1 MNWKT
6 VDLRAL
12 LRSRVQEY
20 RQSVLEFRQGVLELR
35 RNSPAWIHK
44 NLFNN
49 WYNSALTVL
58 MAGLTALLAYF
69 GFRYLFVTA
78 NWEPIT
84 SNLTLLMIGTFPRS
98 QQWRIVVQLLLLAA
112 AAGIFWGASIGA
124 ARDRAKQA
132 GLDFSVERVR
142 RVIGRWSALFLL
154 LGAMLFLTRT
164 LQPLLLTVAAIFI
177 LFMLRAVIRRVG
189 STWRSGA
196 WILGYVCLMVA
207 WQVVSGTQGSAWWWA
222 AGLLALLCLRLASN
236 LSEIFPRNA
245 AVRIIFASGSYR
257 FLLSL
262 SAIAVGTALG
272 YLVYLPLNFSGVGW
286 DKWSGFHL
294 NLTAAAIS
302 IVAAFPLGML
312 LALGRRSQLPVV
324 RWCSISYI
332 ELVRG
337 VPLIGLLFVGNSMLG
352 FFIDVST
359 KTDNALFIFD
369 GFDWVLEFFRDTSTP
384 LSQVTRAVAVM
395 TIFTSAYLAEII
407 RGGLQ
412 AVSRGQVEAS
422 QAVGLSPRQTT
433 QLVVMPQA
441 ITAVIPSLVGQFISL
456 LKDSTLL
463 SVIAVLEILR
473 VRQNI
478 HSQSDY
484 TTMGIAE
491 TLVFIAFALWAFAFT
506 MSRESQKLE
515 KKLGVE
521 TR

>member
-1 MNWKT
+1 MNPQT
-6 VDLRAL
+6 TSGGQPAPFQQ
-12 LRSRVQEY
+12 RVWVWM
-20 RQSVLEFRQGVLELR
+20 R
-35 RNSPAWIHK
+35 K
-44 NLFNN
+44 NLFNS

-58 MAGLTALLAYF
+58 LAGLTALLAYY
-69 GFRYLFVTA
+69 GLRYLIFTST
-78 NWEPIT
+78 WEPVR

-124 ARDRAKQA
+124 ARDRARQA
-132 GLDFSVERVR
+132 GLDFSVESLWRVLM
-142 RVIGRWSALFLL
+142 RWWALVLL
-154 LGAMLFLTRT
+154 MGVL
-164 LQPLLLTVAAIFI
+164 LLLTETILPLIITTSSILIMVVLREAI
-177 LFMLRAVIRRVG
+177 RQVGAV
-189 STWRSGA
+189 WRSGA
-196 WILGYVCLMVA
+196 WILGYVCLMAA

-222 AGLLALLCLRLASN
+222 AGLLALLCLRLASH
-236 LSEIFPRNA
+236 LPEIFHHSVALKN
-245 AVRIIFASGSYR
+245 IFANGFLR

-262 SAIAVGTALG
+262 SAIAAGTALG
-272 YLVYLPLNFSGVGW
+272 YLAYLPLDLDGVGW

-324 RWCSISYI
+324 RWLSISYI

-352 FFIDVST
+352 FFIDVSG
-359 KTDNALFIFD
+359 KTNNSLFVFD
-369 GFDWVLEFFRDTSTP
+369 AFDWVLEFFRDTSTP

-478 HSQSDY
+478 HSQADF
-484 TTMGIAE
+484 TTLGIAE
-491 TLVFIAFALWAFAFT
+491 TLVFIAFAFWAFAFT
-506 MSRESQKLE
+506 MSRESQQLE